1 MDLGFSELLFI
12 LFLALL
18 LFGPKRLPEIGRQ
31 IGKFVAEFKKAGN
44 QFRAQL
50 EEEVRQLDAEQQQ
63 VAAAKGELMEAKG
76 SLAQD
81 LASVTETLRDLRN
94 MKSNLSR
101 EITNTIMAP
110 SSGARPARPAPNSPP
125 NTVAK
130 GSLAAGAD
138 ASTAAQP
145 RAAVPHEPSED
156 EPNA

>member
-1 MDLGFSELLFI
+1 MDLGISELLFI

-63 VAAAKGELMEAKG
+63 AKALKGEAVEAQR
-76 SLAQD
+76 SMAED

-94 MKSNLSR
+94 MKGTLTR
-101 EITNTIMAP
+101 EITQTLMAPPSAPANTI
-110 SSGARPARPAPNSPP
+110 
-125 NTVAK
+125 AK
-130 GSLAAGAD
+130 GSLKAAT
-138 ASTAAQP
+138 ASTTSATSAP
-145 RAAVPHEPSED
+145 APEKDS
-156 EPNA
+156 NG

>member
-1 MDLGFSELLFI
+1 MDLGISELLFI

-31 IGKFVAEFKKAGN
+31 IGKFVGEFKKAGN

-63 VAAAKGELMEAKG
+63 AKALKGEAVETQRSMAE
-76 SLAQD
+76 D

-94 MKSNLSR
+94 MKGTLTR
-101 EITNTIMAP
+101 EITQTLMTPAAPANTI
-110 SSGARPARPAPNSPP
+110 
-125 NTVAK
+125 AK
-130 GSLAAGAD
+130 GSLKPATS
-138 ASTAAQP
+138 STASATTAP
-145 RAAVPHEPSED
+145 APAKE

>member
-1 MDLGFSELLFI
+1 MDLGISELLFI

-18 LFGPKRLPEIGRQ
+18 LFGPNRLPEIGRQ

-63 VAAAKGELMEAKG
+63 AKALKGEAVETQRSMAE
-76 SLAQD
+76 D

-94 MKSNLSR
+94 MKGTLTR
-101 EITNTIMAP
+101 EITQTLMAPPTAGPANTI
-110 SSGARPARPAPNSPP
+110 
-125 NTVAK
+125 AK
-130 GSLAAGAD
+130 GSLKPATS
-138 ASTAAQP
+138 STTSATSAP
-145 RAAVPHEPSED
+145 APPKE